1 MKKKSSE
8 MSSSS
13 RKKEKKAE
21 KIPAKSKAPVI
32 KNQYSEHDELLNKI
46 FDSNDLLNMLEDSIS
61 ANFLTIPAGKI
72 IYCNKAFLDLFG
84 FKTKEEAFNY
94 PVEKL
99 YPSSSARVNFLKELK
114 AKKKL
119 DGFEAE
125 HVTVDRKTIY
135 TLENMVGVFDDS
147 GELIKIMGNIVDI
160 SERKYAEKA
169 LRESENKFRELI
181 ELAAD
186 GILLGSQEGIIIGA
200 NSQMLKLTGRT
211 LDELIGKHVSEL
223 FSDDELNKVPLRFD
237 LLQKGEIVFNE
248 RSIVRPDGTC
258 LGIEMHSKMM
268 PDGTYQSIYR
278 DITQRQIAEKALK
291 ESEEKYRKTFHISP
305 VAINIIRLD
314 DGMRVS
320 INEHFTKIM
329 GYTESDILGKTT
341 RELDILVNPE
351 DRKRLVEGLKKD
363 SVVENLEAQFRKK
376 NGEIVYG
383 LMSASLLELNGV
395 PHIISITKDI
405 TERKQ
410 AEEALQ
416 KSESKLQ
423 AIFSAMTDVI
433 LVINSEGRYVEIA
446 PSNPSLLYRPPTELL
461 GKTLHEVFPKEQADF
476 FLSHVKAS
484 LTSPEAVRMEYSLE
498 INGKTFW
505 FAAILSRL
513 SSTTVLLVARDIT
526 ESKLA
531 EENLKIS
538 DTTYRGILNTINDA
552 IYIQDKDGTFLD
564 VNEGASKMYGYT
576 REELI
581 GKNPLFVSAEG
592 KNDLPKVIEKVK
604 LAFEGIPQEFEF
616 WGKRKNGEIF
626 PKSVRVYRGKYF
638 ERDVVIAIARDDTD
652 RFLADQKLKESE
664 ELFRNLIENITD
676 VFYVVDNRGKMKY
689 CSPNLFALTGFS
701 PEEILGHSFLRLVDR
716 TDRQRLKD
724 YFFNETIAG
733 TIDTTTESLVRRKDG
748 TNFWAEQNTRIV
760 RDENGNVV
768 EYRTVTRD
776 ITERKLAG
784 EELRKKEDQMR
795 LMVEGTPYL
804 FFYTQNAKA
813 EITYISPSVEKITG
827 HPVEEWYN
835 QKHWFITD
843 NEINNIAKERTEAHL
858 RGELTNSSIL
868 LEVRHADDRLILLE
882 IFENPIKV
890 NGVVVGLQ
898 GVARN
903 ITEQKQIE
911 RKLKESEELFRNLV
925 ENISDVFYIVNKQGI
940 MKYCSPNFFTLTG
953 FLPKEILGHNY
964 VRIIAPVDRRQAVEH
979 YINETK
985 RGVLDTNLEV
995 RVAGKDGQIH
1005 WVEQNT
1011 RIVRDEK
1018 GEVLEYRNVA
1028 RDITYRKHAEEAL
1041 KKSEEWFRNLF
1052 EKASDG
1058 IFHLSLRGEILAV
1071 NKAFAVM
1078 HGYTVEEMQKMNLK
1092 DLDTP
1097 ENSLLFP
1104 ERMRR
1109 MLAGENLTFE
1119 VEHYHKNG
1127 HLFPLEVTASII
1139 TVGDEKFV
1147 LAFHR
1152 DITKR
1157 KQDEE
1162 ELRRSEERFRLIS
1175 NLTSD
1180 YLFAAKIDEA
1190 GTVEFDWATGAFEKI
1205 TGYTIEEYIAVG
1217 GWRAVV
1223 HPDDRE
1229 IDLLDFQKLQRN
1241 EKVISEVR
1249 TIQKNGNVVWT
1260 RSYAHPIWDEKT
1272 NRLIGIYGA
1281 AQDITEQKQAQ
1292 ESINESEKKFRK
1304 IAEGTKAILFNTNI
1318 RGQITYA
1325 NQAACDV
1332 LGAEN
1337 KDLLGKFYLSFIHP
1351 DDKAKVLSYFLD
1363 QLKNNAP
1370 DRTID
1375 FRYMSLSGKVGWLGF
1390 LVNQLYHN
1398 GKVVGLTGVAQEIS
1412 DRKKTEEDLR
1422 KSELHFRSVWENSAS
1437 GMRLTD
1443 ETGIITAVNSAFC
1456 QIVGKKKNELEGF
1469 GLEEIYTEPERT
1481 RVREKHV
1488 QRFSKRNVHKLV
1500 EKEFLLWNGKKVWL
1514 RVVNSFIE
1522 SDTEKPLLLGVFT
1535 DITEQKISE
1544 MEIKK
1549 LSQAVE
1555 QSAGAI
1561 IITGLNGNIEYVN
1574 KKFEEV
1580 TGYTFAEVK
1589 GQNPRIL
1596 KSSETPGEE
1605 YKEMW
1610 NTILAGNEW
1619 RGTFHN
1625 KRKDGSLYW
1634 EATTI
1639 SPMKNKEGE
1648 ITNFLAIKD
1657 DITQDKIKEEQ
1668 LMKSE
1673 LHFRSI
1679 WENSLDG
1686 MRLTDENGI
1695 IVSVN
1700 NAFAKLFEK
1709 DKNEIIGKPF
1719 TIVYG
1724 SNSGFNDIDSF
1735 RTRFKERT
1743 IMPFMDRDITLW
1755 NGKQMS
1761 IELTNSYVEIEGQ
1774 STLMLSI
1781 FRNVSDKKQVE
1792 QKIQLLAHSIESI
1805 GECVSITDTN
1815 NRILFVNDAF
1825 IKTYGFARE
1834 ELIGNHISI
1843 IRPNKNAQEDL
1854 QEIFSKTLEDGW
1866 RGEVVNTRK
1875 NGTILPVSLST
1886 SAIKDYQGQPIALV
1900 GVASDITDMKKSRE
1914 ELILAKVKAEEA
1926 NKVKTNFLENMSHE
1940 LRTPMIPI
1948 LGFTELMEAME
1959 LPDEV
1964 KSMASMMNKSANRL
1978 MDTLN
1983 IILDLAQIEKERVLL
1998 KPAQT
2003 NLLTIVEEVC
2013 ELYQP
2018 LAKERNLYLRS
2029 KVTGDALTINTDA
2042 RILRHAI
2049 NNLINNGLKFTQ
2061 KGGVTIKLSTEES
2074 GNENYAIIQVCD
2086 TGIGIPKEK
2095 QDIIW
2100 EEFRQGSEGIGRS
2113 FEGNGL
2119 GLTITKNFIEQLK
2132 GKVWVESEVGKGS
2145 TFTIKLPNVEQVV
2158 SKEKELS
2165 KESVEPVKPIT
2176 KQEAPPDES
2185 LLKKVLYVEDEEISF
2200 SVVKHF
2206 LKNKV
2211 SLDWA
2216 RNGQDGVVLAK
2227 GNKYDAILMDIN
2239 LAKGIDGMQ
2248 TTKLIRELPQ
2258 YKNTPIIA
2266 ITAFAMRG
2274 DKEEFL
2280 GAGCSHYISKPFS
2293 KATLLDLINEVFGE
2307 KVE

>member
-8 MSSSS
+8 MSASSH
-13 RKKEKKAE
+13 KKEKKAE
-21 KIPAKSKAPVI
+21 KIPLKSKTAVS
-32 KNQYSEHDELLNKI
+32 KNQPSEHEEFLNKI
-46 FDSNDLLNMLEDSIS
+46 FDPNDLLNMLEGSLS
-61 ANFLTIPAGKI
+61 ANFISVPAGKI
-72 IYCNKAFLDLFG
+72 IYCNKAFLDLFD
-84 FKTKEEAFNY
+84 FKTKEEAFNF

-99 YPSSSARVNFLKELK
+99 YPSSTARINFLKELK

-125 HVTVDRKTIY
+125 HITVDGKVIY

-147 GELIKIMGNIVDI
+147 GELTKIMGNIV
-160 SERKYAEKA
+160 
-169 LRESENKFRELI
+169 
-181 ELAAD
+181 
-186 GILLGSQEGIIIGA
+186 
-200 NSQMLKLTGRT
+200 
-211 LDELIGKHVSEL
+211 
-223 FSDDELNKVPLRFD
+223 
-237 LLQKGEIVFNE
+237 
-248 RSIVRPDGTC
+248 
-258 LGIEMHSKMM
+258 
-268 PDGTYQSIYR
+268 
-278 DITQRQIAEKALK
+278 
-291 ESEEKYRKTFHISP
+291 
-305 VAINIIRLD
+305 
-314 DGMRVS
+314 
-320 INEHFTKIM
+320 
-329 GYTESDILGKTT
+329 
-341 RELDILVNPE
+341 
-351 DRKRLVEGLKKD
+351 
-363 SVVENLEAQFRKK
+363 
-376 NGEIVYG
+376 
-383 LMSASLLELNGV
+383 
-395 PHIISITKDI
+395 DI

-410 AEEALQ
+410 AEERL
-416 KSESKLQ
+416 
-423 AIFSAMTDVI
+423 
-433 LVINSEGRYVEIA
+433 R
-446 PSNPSLLYRPPTELL
+446 
-461 GKTLHEVFPKEQADF
+461 
-476 FLSHVKAS
+476 
-484 LTSPEAVRMEYSLE
+484 TS
-498 INGKTFW
+498 
-505 FAAILSRL
+505 
-513 SSTTVLLVARDIT
+513 DQ
-526 ESKLA
+526 
-531 EENLKIS
+531 
-538 DTTYRGILNTINDA
+538 TYRGIINSIDEA
-552 IYIQDKDGTFLD
+552 IYIQDEHGTFLD
-564 VNEGASKMYGYT
+564 VNDGAVKMYGYT

-592 KNDLPKVIEKVK
+592 KNDIPDVIQKVN

-616 WGKRKNGEIF
+616 WGKRKNGVIF

-676 VFYVVDNRGKMKY
+676 VFYVVDNHGRMKY

-701 PEEILGHSFLRLVDR
+701 PQEILGHSYLRIVAR
-716 TDRQRLKD
+716 TDRQRFKD
-724 YFFNETIAG
+724 YFLKETNAG

-760 RDENGNVV
+760 RDKNGNVV

-776 ITERKLAG
+776 ITERKLA
-784 EELRKKEDQMR
+784 EDELRKKEDQMR
-795 LMVEGTPYL
+795 LLVEGTPYL
-804 FFYTQNAKA
+804 FFYTQNTSGL
-813 EITYISPSVEKITG
+813 ITYISPSVEKITG
-827 HPVEEWYN
+827 HPVESWYN
-835 QKHWFITD
+835 QKHWFVTG
-843 NEINNIAKERTEAHL
+843 NEINQVAKEKTHAHL
-858 RGELTNSSIL
+858 NGDFTKNSIL
-868 LEVRHADDRLILLE
+868 LEVKHAENHPILLE

-911 RKLKESEELFRNLV
+911 QKLKESEELFRNIV
-925 ENISDVFYIVNKQGI
+925 ENISDVFYIVDKQGI
-940 MKYCSPNFFTLTG
+940 MKYCSPNFFTITG
-953 FLPKEILGHNY
+953 FLPMEILGHQY
-964 VRIIAPVDRRQAVEH
+964 VRIIAPVDRRQVIEH

-995 RVAGKDGQIH
+995 RVARKDGQIH

-1028 RDITYRKHAEEAL
+1028 RDITYRKHAEDAL

-1058 IFHLSLRGEILAV
+1058 IFHLSPRGEILKV

-1097 ENSLLFP
+1097 ESSLLFP

-1127 HLFPLEVTASII
+1127 HTFSLEVAASMV
-1139 TVGDEKFV
+1139 TVGSDRFFI
-1147 LAFHR
+1147 AFHR
-1152 DITKR
+1152 DITER
-1157 KQDEE
+1157 KQVENALRESETTFRRLFEE
-1162 ELRRSEERFRLIS
+1162 SADSILLLDDTGFFACNQATVSLLGYSSKEEFLKKQPWEISPERQPDRMLSSEKAVLMIAKAEQQGYNRFEWIHIKADGTEFPVEVLLTPIVIKGKQVFHSIWRDITERKQAEDGLRASEERFRLIS

-1180 YLFAAKIDEA
+1180 YLFATKINED
-1190 GTVEFDWATGAFEKI
+1190 GKVEFDWATGAFEKI

-1223 HPDDRE
+1223 HPGDRE
-1229 IDLLDFQKLQRN
+1229 KDLMDFQKLQRN

-1260 RSYAHPIWDEKT
+1260 RSYAHPIWDEKA
-1272 NRLIGIYGA
+1272 NRLAGIYGA
-1281 AQDITEQKQAQ
+1281 AQDITQQKLA
-1292 ESINESEKKFRK
+1292 
-1304 IAEGTKAILFNTNI
+1304 
-1318 RGQITYA
+1318 
-1325 NQAACDV
+1325 
-1332 LGAEN
+1332 
-1337 KDLLGKFYLSFIHP
+1337 
-1351 DDKAKVLSYFLD
+1351 
-1363 QLKNNAP
+1363 
-1370 DRTID
+1370 
-1375 FRYMSLSGKVGWLGF
+1375 
-1390 LVNQLYHN
+1390 
-1398 GKVVGLTGVAQEIS
+1398 
-1412 DRKKTEEDLR
+1412 EEDLR

-1443 ETGIITAVNSAFC
+1443 KTGIITAVNSAFC

-1469 GLEEIYTEPERT
+1469 RLEEIYTEPERAS
-1481 RVREKHV
+1481 VREKHI
-1488 QRFSKRNVHKLV
+1488 QRFSERNVHKLV

-1522 SDTEKPLLLGVFT
+1522 SDAEKPLLLGVFT

-1561 IITGLNGNIEYVN
+1561 VITDVKGDIEYVN
-1574 KKFEEV
+1574 KKFEEIS
-1580 TGYTFAEVK
+1580 GYSFEEVK
-1589 GQNPRIL
+1589 GKNPRIL
-1596 KSSETPGEE
+1596 KSGDTSSDE
-1605 YKEMW
+1605 YKKMW
-1610 NTILAGNEW
+1610 ETILAGNEW
-1619 RGTFHN
+1619 RGTMHN

-1634 EATTI
+1634 EATTV
-1639 SPMKNKEGE
+1639 SPMKNKEGK

-1719 TIVYG
+1719 PVVYG
-1724 SNSGFNDIDSF
+1724 QNSGFNDINSF

-1743 IMPFMDRDITLW
+1743 ITPFMDKDITLW
-1755 NGKQMS
+1755 NGKPMS
-1761 IELTNSYVEIEGQ
+1761 LELTNSYVEIEGQ
-1774 STLMLSI
+1774 SPLVLSI
-1781 FRNVSDKKQVE
+1781 FRNVSDKKQSE

-1805 GECVSITDTN
+1805 GECISITDVN
-1815 NRILFVNDAF
+1815 NCLLFVNDAF
-1825 IKTYGFARE
+1825 IKTYGYSRE
-1834 ELIGNHISI
+1834 ELIGSTINI
-1843 IRPNKNAQEDL
+1843 IRPDGDSQENL
-1854 QEIFSKTLEDGW
+1854 QEIISTTIGGGW
-1866 RGEVVNTRK
+1866 KGEVVNRRK
-1875 NGTILPVSLST
+1875 DGTTFSAYLST
-1886 SAIKDYQGQPIALV
+1886 SVINDDEGNPIALI
-1900 GVASDITDMKKSRE
+1900 GVASDITDTKKSRE

-1964 KSMASMMNKSANRL
+1964 KSMAAMMNKSANRL

-2003 NLLTIVEEVC
+2003 NLLAIVEEVC
-2013 ELYQP
+2013 GLFQP
-2018 LAKERNLYLRS
+2018 MAKEKNLYLRS
-2029 KVTGDALTINTDA
+2029 EAAANALTINTDA

-2061 KGGVTIKLSTEES
+2061 KGGVTIKLSTEDS
-2074 GNENYAIIQVCD
+2074 GNENFAIIRVCD
-2086 TGIGIPKEK
+2086 TGIGIPKDK

-2119 GLTITKNFIEQLK
+2119 GLTITKNFVEQLK
-2132 GKVWVESEVGKGS
+2132 GKVWVESEAGKGS
-2145 TFTIKLPNVEQVV
+2145 TFIIKLPNVEQVI
-2158 SKEKELS
+2158 SKEKELL
-2165 KESVEPVKPIT
+2165 KESVETVKPIT
-2176 KQEAPPDES
+2176 KQEAPPDEK

-2227 GNKYDAILMDIN
+2227 GNKYAAILMDIN

-2293 KATLLDLINEVFGE
+2293 KTALLDLIKEVFGE
-2307 KVE
+2307 KAE

>member
-8 MSSSS
+8 TTTSSTKREQKGEEINS
-13 RKKEKKAE
+13 E
-21 KIPAKSKAPVI
+21 ILPFG
-32 KNQYSEHDELLNKI
+32 KNHFTVKNEVFNEI
-46 FDSNDLLNMLEDSIS
+46 FDPKDLLEMLEDSIS
-61 ANFLTIPAGKI
+61 ANFITIPAGRL

-84 FKTKEEAFNY
+84 FKTKEEAYNY
-94 PVEKL
+94 SVEKL
-99 YPSSSARVNFLKELK
+99 YPSNAARLNFLTNLRT
-114 AKKKL
+114 KKKL

-125 HVTVDRKTIY
+125 HVTVDGRVIY

-147 GELIKIMGNIVDI
+147 GELIKIMGNIIDI
-160 SERKYAEKA
+160 SERKHVEKA

-186 GILLGSQEGIIIGA
+186 GILLGSHDGIIIGA
-200 NSQMLKLTGRT
+200 NSQMQKLSRRT

-223 FSDDELNKVPLRFD
+223 FSNDELNKVPLRFD
-237 LLQKGEIVFNE
+237 LLQKGEVVFNE
-248 RSIVRPDGTC
+248 RSILRPDGTC
-258 LGIEMHSKMM
+258 IEIEMHSKMM

-278 DITQRQIAEKALK
+278 DITERRIAEKALK

-305 VAINIIRLD
+305 VAINIIRVE

-329 GYTESDILGKTT
+329 GYTESDIIGKTT
-341 RELDILVNPE
+341 RELDFLVNPE
-351 DRKRLVEGLKKD
+351 DRKRLIEGLKKD
-363 SVVENLEAQFRKK
+363 GVIENLEGQFRKK

-395 PHIISITKDI
+395 PHIISVTKDI
-405 TERKQ
+405 SERKQ

-433 LVINSEGRYVEIA
+433 LVIDCEGRYVEIA
-446 PSNPSLLYRPPTELL
+446 PSNPSLLYKPPKELL
-461 GKTLHEVFPKEQADF
+461 GKTMHEVFPKEQADF

-484 LTSPEAVRMEYSLE
+484 LTSHEAVRMEYPLV
-498 INGKTFW
+498 IDGRTLW
-505 FAAILSRL
+505 FTAVLSRL
-513 SSTTVLLVARDIT
+513 SSNSVLLVARDIT
-526 ESKLA
+526 ETKLA
-531 EENLKIS
+531 EENLRIS
-538 DTTYRGILNTINDA
+538 DATYRGILNTINEA
-552 IYIQDKDGTFLD
+552 IYIQDRDGTFLD
-564 VNEGASKMYGYT
+564 VNEGAVRMYGYS

-581 GKNPLFVSAEG
+581 GKNPLFVAAEG
-592 KNDLPKVIEKVK
+592 KNDLQKVNEQIN
-604 LAFEGIPQEFEF
+604 LAFEGLPQEFEF
-616 WGKRKNGEIF
+616 WGKRKNGQIF
-626 PKSVRVYRGKYF
+626 PKIVRVYKGIYF
-638 ERDVVIAIARDDTD
+638 EKEVIIAVAQDIS
-652 RFLADQKLKESE
+652 DQKQ
-664 ELFRNLIENITD
+664 
-676 VFYVVDNRGKMKY
+676 
-689 CSPNLFALTGFS
+689 AA
-701 PEEILGHSFLRLVDR
+701 
-716 TDRQRLKD
+716 Q
-724 YFFNETIAG
+724 
-733 TIDTTTESLVRRKDG
+733 
-748 TNFWAEQNTRIV
+748 
-760 RDENGNVV
+760 
-768 EYRTVTRD
+768 
-776 ITERKLAG
+776 
-784 EELRKKEDQMR
+784 
-795 LMVEGTPYL
+795 
-804 FFYTQNAKA
+804 
-813 EITYISPSVEKITG
+813 
-827 HPVEEWYN
+827 
-835 QKHWFITD
+835 
-843 NEINNIAKERTEAHL
+843 
-858 RGELTNSSIL
+858 
-868 LEVRHADDRLILLE
+868 
-882 IFENPIKV
+882 
-890 NGVVVGLQ
+890 
-898 GVARN
+898 
-903 ITEQKQIE
+903 
-911 RKLKESEELFRNLV
+911 KLKESEELFRNLV
-925 ENISDVFYIVNKQGI
+925 ENISDVFYIVDKQGI
-940 MKYCSPNFFTLTG
+940 MKYCSPNFFTVTG
-953 FLPKEILGHNY
+953 FLPMEILGHQY
-964 VRIIAPVDRRQAVEH
+964 VRVIAPVDRRAVVEH
-979 YINETK
+979 YKEETK

-995 RVAGKDGQIH
+995 RVARKDGQIH

-1028 RDITYRKHAEEAL
+1028 RDITDRKHAEDAL

-1058 IFHLSLRGEILAV
+1058 IFHLSLQGEILAV
-1071 NKAFAVM
+1071 NKAFAMM
-1078 HGYTVEEMQKMNLK
+1078 HGYSVEEMQKMSMSE
-1092 DLDTP
+1092 LDTP
-1097 ENSLLFP
+1097 ETSILFP
-1104 ERMRR
+1104 ERIRR
-1109 MLAGENLTFE
+1109 ILAGENLTFE

-1127 HLFPLEVTASII
+1127 HLFPLEVSASII
-1139 TVGDEKFV
+1139 TVGDEKFI

-1180 YLFAAKIDEA
+1180 YLFATKIDED

-1205 TGYTIEEYIAVG
+1205 TGYSVEEYIAVG

-1223 HPDDRE
+1223 HPDDRDK
-1229 IDLLDFQKLQRN
+1229 DLMDFQKLQRN

-1260 RSYAHPIWDEKT
+1260 RSYAHPIWDEKA

-1281 AQDITEQKQAQ
+1281 AQDITEQKHAQ

-1318 RGQITYA
+1318 RGQVTYA

-1332 LGAEN
+1332 LEAEN
-1337 KDLLGKFYLSFIHP
+1337 KDLIGKFYLSFIHP
-1351 DDKAKVLSYFLD
+1351 DDKAKVHSYFLD

-1390 LVNQLYHN
+1390 LVNQLYHK

-1443 ETGIITAVNSAFC
+1443 ENGIITAVNSAFC

-1469 GLEEIYTEPERT
+1469 GLEVIYSDTERT
-1481 RVREKHV
+1481 RVRQKHV
-1488 QRFSKRNVHKLV
+1488 QRFSERNVHKLV
-1500 EKEFLLWNGKKVWL
+1500 EKEFLLWNGKRVWL

-1522 SDTEKPLLLGVFT
+1522 SDAEKPLLLGVFT

-1555 QSAGAI
+1555 QSAGSI
-1561 IITGLNGNIEYVN
+1561 VITDVKGNIEYIN
-1574 KKFEEV
+1574 KKFEEIS
-1580 TGYTFAEVK
+1580 GYSFEEVK
-1589 GQNPRIL
+1589 GKNPRIL
-1596 KSSETPGEE
+1596 KSGDTSPDE
-1605 YKEMW
+1605 YKKMW
-1610 NTILAGNEW
+1610 ETILAGNEW
-1619 RGTFHN
+1619 RGTMHN
-1625 KRKDGSLYW
+1625 KRKDGSFYW

-1639 SPMKNKEGE
+1639 SPMKNKEGK

-1657 DITQDKIKEEQ
+1657 DITLDKIKEEQ

-1719 TIVYG
+1719 SVVYG
-1724 SNSGFNDIDSF
+1724 NNSGFNDIDSF

-1755 NGKQMS
+1755 NGKPMS

-1805 GECVSITDTN
+1805 GECVSITDTD

-1843 IRPNKNAQEDL
+1843 IRPNKNVQEDI
-1854 QEIFSKTLEDGW
+1854 QEIFTKTLEDGW

-1875 NGTILPVSLST
+1875 DGTILPVSLST
-1886 SAIKDYQGQPIALV
+1886 SAIKDYRGHPIALV

-1964 KSMASMMNKSANRL
+1964 KSMAAMMNKSANRL

-1983 IILDLAQIEKERVLL
+1983 IILDLAQIEKERILL

-2003 NLLTIVEEVC
+2003 NLLAIVEEVC
-2013 ELYQP
+2013 ELFQP

-2029 KVTGDALTINTDA
+2029 EAAGDALTINTDA

-2061 KGGVTIKLSTEES
+2061 NGGVTIKLSTEES
-2074 GNENYAIIQVCD
+2074 GNEHFAIIRVCD
-2086 TGIGIPKEK
+2086 TGIGIPKDK

-2119 GLTITKNFIEQLK
+2119 GLTITKNFVEQLK
-2132 GKVWVESEVGKGS
+2132 GKVWVESEAGKGS
-2145 TFTIKLPNVEQVV
+2145 TFTIKLPNVEQIV
-2158 SKEKELS
+2158 SKEKELL

-2176 KQEAPPDES
+2176 KQEAKPDER

-2293 KATLLDLINEVFGE
+2293 KAALLDLIQEVFGE
-2307 KVE
+2307 KVK